1 MSTPQTV
8 EWPAINATQTCLAA
22 LYCVIGIPLFYAQAN
37 LGLLIMAGADFLLLL
52 AFVIVSVV
60 LGKPLSYL
68 NCMIVDN
75 KDAAASAQSAAAFT
89 QALAANI
96 NKSGSTLG
104 LENWAGSTRANC
116 YETKAIWGLC
126 IALSILFSCSCFLL
140 PTLWFK
146 VRKAAG
152 AGGKSVV

>member
-1 MSTPQTV
+1 MTAVDS
-8 EWPAINATQTCLAA
+8 
-22 LYCVIGIPLFYAQAN
+22 
-37 LGLLIMAGADFLLLL
+37 LLLL
-52 AFVIVSVV
+52 AFVIVSVI
-60 LGKPLSYL
+60 LGKPLSFL

-75 KDAAASAQSAAAFT
+75 KSAAANAQSAAAFT
-89 QALAANI
+89 QALASNI
-96 NKSGSTLG
+96 NQSGSTLG
-104 LENWAGSTRANC
+104 LKNWAGSTRVNC

-126 IALSILFSCSCFLL
+126 IALSVLFSCSAFLL

>member
-1 MSTPQTV
+1 
-8 EWPAINATQTCLAA
+8 
-22 LYCVIGIPLFYAQAN
+22 
-37 LGLLIMAGADFLLLL
+37 MAGTDFLLLL

-75 KDAAASAQSAAAFT
+75 ADAATNAQSAAAFT
-89 QALAANI
+89 QALASNI
-96 NKSGSTLG
+96 NQSGSTLG
-104 LENWAGSTRANC
+104 LKNWAGSTRANC

-126 IALSILFSCSCFLL
+126 IALSILFSCSTFLL

-152 AGGKSVV
+152 AKSAV